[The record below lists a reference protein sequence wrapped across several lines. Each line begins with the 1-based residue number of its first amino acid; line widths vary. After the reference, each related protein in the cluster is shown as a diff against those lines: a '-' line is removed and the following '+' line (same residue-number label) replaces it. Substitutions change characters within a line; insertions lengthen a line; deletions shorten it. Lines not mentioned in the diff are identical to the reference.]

1 VNGIAR
7 PASQVLRQRTSG
19 SPLAPAAVGAALQ
32 ERLGWLGRL
41 FIAACFN
48 AVLVLMPVQAAE
60 PPDLKVEP
68 AITAEAEAS
77 ADASPQA
84 FPMEEFLDRLMVA
97 ESGGRQYKKNP
108 RSTALGPFQFIESTF
123 LFVVKTHFPS
133 EVTGLSERQVLAL
146 RTDMIFAR
154 RAAAAYVGDLKSA
167 LKERGLPVTAANVR
181 LAFLVGPFAA
191 VRVLR
196 TRPNQPLRRVL
207 SADAISANPFMSG
220 ATVAMLVRKAAND
233 VSATAPGR
241 SDLLQG
247 EPAADAIDT
256 GREPAVAAVDPGR
269 EPAAAAVAPGRE
281 PVLAAAEPAGTPVA
295 LEGEPTATT
304 PTDVKCE
311 IGLASCRKWIALQER
326 KGQLVG
332 RSAQR

>member
-1 VNGIAR
+1 
-7 PASQVLRQRTSG
+7 
-19 SPLAPAAVGAALQ
+19 
-32 ERLGWLGRL
+32 
-41 FIAACFN
+41 
-48 AVLVLMPVQAAE
+48 
-60 PPDLKVEP
+60 
-68 AITAEAEAS
+68 
-77 ADASPQA
+77 
-84 FPMEEFLDRLMVA
+84 MVF
-97 ESGGRQYKKNP
+97 S
-108 RSTALGPFQFIESTF
+108 
-123 LFVVKTHFPS
+123 
-133 EVTGLSERQVLAL
+133 
-146 RTDMIFAR
+146 R
-154 RAAAAYVGDLKSA
+154 RAAAAYVSDLKSA

-220 ATVAMLVRKAAND
+220 ATVAMLVRKAADD

-281 PVLAAAEPAGTPVA
+281 PVLAAAEPGREPAGTPVA